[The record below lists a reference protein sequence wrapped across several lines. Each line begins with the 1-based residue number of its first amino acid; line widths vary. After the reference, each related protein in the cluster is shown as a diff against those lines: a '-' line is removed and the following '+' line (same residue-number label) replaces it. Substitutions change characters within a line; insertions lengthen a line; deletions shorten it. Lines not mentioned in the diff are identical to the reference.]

1 MPLKVGAV
9 IIYDAAYEAYI
20 SDDRMFHTA
29 FMSAKVL
36 PHVPLRLE
44 AFLKMQDLPE
54 QDLDLR

>member
-1 MPLKVGAV
+1 
-9 IIYDAAYEAYI
+9 
-20 SDDRMFHTA
+20 
-29 FMSAKVL
+29 MSAKVL